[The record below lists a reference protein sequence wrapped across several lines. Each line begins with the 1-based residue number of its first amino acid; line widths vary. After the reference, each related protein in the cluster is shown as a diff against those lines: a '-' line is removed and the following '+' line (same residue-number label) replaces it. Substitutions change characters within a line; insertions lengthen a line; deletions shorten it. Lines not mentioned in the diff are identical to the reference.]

1 MLPHPDNFSIFNFQF
16 SIFFSYLCTLHIG
29 MARFFRRYK
38 STIYGNYR
46 KAYVIDGLLTGAAM
60 SVIAAVRDWLAA
72 KPMATPE
79 NYVTELVL
87 LVGILWAS
95 YHYRKQLPG
104 EKVTFKELM
113 LLGLGI
119 GVVSAV
125 VYSLWMWLRCGVINT
140 GLVDYYNQSRI
151 DVMDP
156 AETSEAAKVAIESVK
171 RYTAGDWAFIAG
183 FRSAVMSILISF
195 FAALIFRTEKGEV
208 RTKTKK

>member
-1 MLPHPDNFSIFNFQF
+1 
-16 SIFFSYLCTLHIG
+16 

-60 SVIAAVRDWLAA
+60 SVIAAVRDWLAT

-104 EKVTFKELM
+104 EKVTLKELM

-125 VYSLWMWLRCGVINT
+125 VYGLWTWLHCGVMNT

-151 DVMDP
+151 DVMEP

-183 FRSAVMSILISF
+183 FRSAVMSVIIVFFTSLIL
-195 FAALIFRTEKGEV
+195 RTEKGEV
-208 RTKTKK
+208 VVKNKK